1 MLSLFNTGYGLQDQL
16 DGVKNG
22 IAIVSTGNTH
32 IAITSGQYV
41 YIQDHG
47 TLAEGLYKA
56 TSNISA
62 NGTLSSSNV
71 TAAGNAL
78 NTLNSNIAIPRSQ
91 ISSAPSDLNDATVTG
106 IYLYNLSTL
115 HTPTNDYGLCFVV
128 SNNNTSSSGS
138 AWNYQYAMP
147 TNGGLYFRRQ
157 INRGAWTSWE
167 ELALNS
173 NLEKVSAKL
182 NVTFTPAEHVTVS
195 SDAINCYTHNGCLFF
210 NMRISTDSSLNA
222 NTVGTFSGVQAL
234 NIPAYNYISCGLYD
248 STPANI
254 TARVGGGTNPVLQ
267 IFKNAGIPAS
277 CDVWVSGVIRLVDN

>member
-78 NTLNSNIAIPRSQ
+78 NTLNSNLTTV
-91 ISSAPSDLNDATVTG
+91 SDNVQKLQGVN
-106 IYLYNLSTL
+106 
-115 HTPTNDYGLCFVV
+115 V
-128 SNNNTSSSGS
+128 SNNTNIDTLIATGDYYIASNASAATMTNLPVAHAGTISVKIENYAGVLSGNWQNGKQIFYDGS
-138 AWNYQYAMP
+138 TADLYMRRIYTDGSGNFGADSWVQY
-147 TNGGLYFRRQ
+147 
-157 INRGAWTSWE
+157 
-167 ELALNS
+167 ALNS
-173 NLEKVSAKL
+173 KITKVETVNLGSITCASNAYSAVQVTGVGIEQVVLPFIDGYSQGYIPAIQLTTIKTG
-182 NVTFTPAEHVTVS
+182 NAWYIGYRNPTTADATFTLKCRVLTPGN
-195 SDAINCYTHNGCLFF
+195 I
-210 NMRISTDSSLNA
+210 IS
-222 NTVGTFSGVQAL
+222 
-234 NIPAYNYISCGLYD
+234 
-248 STPANI
+248 
-254 TARVGGGTNPVLQ
+254 
-267 IFKNAGIPAS
+267 
-277 CDVWVSGVIRLVDN
+277 